1 MKRFAGIAALAA
13 FTVGAAL
20 VAADD
25 RSADWKVTPKVKLEL
40 LTKLGVDALRIDVD
54 STAGMVALTGTVEK
68 RETRE
73 LAADIAK
80 SVDGVKSVRNDLR
93 LESKPSNGDKVAAAL
108 SEAER
113 ELKDGL
119 LEAKLRVALVDKL
132 GSDGFQIGTEA
143 ADCVVTL
150 EVAKN
155 LPSQR
160 RAEAKQVAAEVGGVT
175 KVVVIEKS

>member
-1 MKRFAGIAALAA
+1 
-13 FTVGAAL
+13 VG
-20 VAADD
+20 
-25 RSADWKVTPKVKLEL
+25 
-40 LTKLGVDALRIDVD
+40 
-54 STAGMVALTGTVEK
+54 
-68 RETRE
+68 
-73 LAADIAK
+73 
-80 SVDGVKSVRNDLR
+80 
-93 LESKPSNGDKVAAAL
+93 AAL

-143 ADCVVTL
+143 ADGVVTL

-160 RAEAKQVAAEVGGVT
+160 RAEAKQVAAGVGGVT